1 MLVMAV
7 ANQKGGVGKTTC
19 CVNLSAELGRLGV
32 RALVVDADP
41 QGNSSSALGIDR
53 NNLDCSVYDV
63 IAGDMPASEAV
74 RETPWENVF
83 LLPATLDLA
92 GAEVELAGAMSRES
106 RLRRKMADLKG
117 YDIVLI
123 DCPPSLG
130 LLTVNALVASDG
142 IFVPVQCE
150 YFALEGLGQLLRTM
164 DLVRSYLRE
173 DLSLSGLVMTM
184 FDSRTRLS
192 REVVEEVRRQFG
204 DLVLDTVIPRN
215 VKLSEA
221 PSFGRPIGYYDPA
234 SSGAEA
240 FRELAKEVTR
250 KWLDRKP

>member
-19 CVNLSAELGRLGV
+19 CVNLSAEMGKLGV

-41 QGNSSSALGIDR
+41 QGNSSSGLGIDR
-53 NNLDCSVYDV
+53 SALECSVYDV
-63 IAGDMPASEAV
+63 LVGDLPAAEAV
-74 RETPWENVF
+74 RQTSWENVF

-106 RLRRKMADLKG
+106 RLRRKLSGLEG

-142 IFVPVQCE
+142 ILVPVQCE
-150 YFALEGLGQLLRTM
+150 YFALEGLGQLLKTM
-164 DLVRSYLRE
+164 DLVRSYLRA

-192 REVVEEVRRQFG
+192 REVVDEVRHQFG

-221 PSFGRPIGYYDPA
+221 PSHGRPIGYYDPA

-240 FRELAKEVTR
+240 FRDLAQEVTR
-250 KWLDRKP
+250 RWLTQKP

>member
-1 MLVMAV
+1 VMAV

-32 RALVVDADP
+32 RTLVVDADP

-53 NNLDCSVYDV
+53 NTLDCSVYDV
-63 IAGDMPASEAV
+63 IAGDMPASGAV
-74 RETPWENVF
+74 RETQWENVF

-106 RLRRKMADLKG
+106 RLRRKMADVKG

-204 DLVLDTVIPRN
+204 DLVLETVIPRN

-221 PSFGRPIGYYDPA
+221 PSFGRPIGYYDPT

>member
-19 CVNLSAELGRLGV
+19 CVNLSAELGRLGI
-32 RALVVDADP
+32 RTLVVDADP

-53 NNLDCSVYDV
+53 NTLDCSVYDV

-106 RLRRKMADLKG
+106 RLRRKMADVKG

-204 DLVLDTVIPRN
+204 DLVLETVIPRN

-240 FRELAKEVTR
+240 FRELAREVTR

>member
-32 RALVVDADP
+32 RTLVVDADP
-41 QGNSSSALGIDR
+41 QGNSSSALGVDR
-53 NNLDCSVYDV
+53 GSLCCSAYDV
-63 IAGDMPASEAV
+63 IAGEAAARDAV
-74 RETPWENVF
+74 TGTDWENVF
-83 LLPATLDLA
+83 VLPATLDLA

-106 RLRRKMADLKG
+106 RLRRKMADLDG
-117 YDIVLI
+117 YDIALI

-142 IFVPVQCE
+142 ILVPVQCE
-150 YFALEGLGQLLRTM
+150 YFALEGLGQLLKTM

-184 FDSRTRLS
+184 FDSRMRLS
-192 REVVEEVRRQFG
+192 KEVVEEVRRQFG
-204 DLVLDTVIPRN
+204 ELVLDTVIPRN

-221 PSFGRPIGYYDPA
+221 PSHGRPIAYYDP
-234 SSGAEA
+234 SSAGAEA
-240 FRELAKEVTR
+240 FRELAREVQR
-250 KWLDRKP
+250 KWLDPGR

>member
-32 RALVVDADP
+32 RTLVVDADP

-53 NNLDCSVYDV
+53 SVLDCSVYDV
-63 IAGDMPASEAV
+63 IAGDMPASEALK
-74 RETPWENVF
+74 ETQWENVF

-106 RLRRKMADLKG
+106 RLRRKMSDLKG

-142 IFVPVQCE
+142 ILVPVQCE

-184 FDSRTRLS
+184 FDGRTRLS

-221 PSFGRPIGYYDPA
+221 PSHGRPIGYYDPA

-240 FRELAKEVTR
+240 FRDLAQEVAR
-250 KWLDRKP
+250 KWLTQKH

>member
-7 ANQKGGVGKTTC
+7 ANQERGVGKTTC

-32 RALVVDADP
+32 RTLVVDADP

-53 NNLDCSVYDV
+53 NALDCSVYDV
-63 IAGDMPASEAV
+63 IAGDTPASEAV

>member
-32 RALVVDADP
+32 RTLVVDADP

-53 NNLDCSVYDV
+53 NTLDCSVYDV
-63 IAGDMPASEAV
+63 IAGDMPASGAV

-83 LLPATLDLA
+83 ILPATLDLA

-106 RLRRKMADLKG
+106 RLRRKISGLEG

-150 YFALEGLGQLLRTM
+150 YFALEGLGQLLKTM

-234 SSGAEA
+234 CSGAEA

-250 KWLDRKP
+250 KWLPRKP

>member
-19 CVNLSAELGRLGV
+19 CVNLSAELGRMGV
-32 RALVVDADP
+32 KSLVIDADP

-53 NNLDCSVYDV
+53 SDLERSVYDV
-63 IAGDMPASEAV
+63 IAGDLPASEAV
-74 RETPWENVF
+74 RETEWENVF
-83 LLPATLDLA
+83 VIPATLDLA

-106 RLRRKMADLKG
+106 RLRRKMAGLTG
-117 YDIVLI
+117 YDIALI

-142 IFVPVQCE
+142 ILVPVQCE
-150 YFALEGLGQLLRTM
+150 YFALEGLGQLMRTM
-164 DLVRSYLRE
+164 DLVKSFLRE
-173 DLSLSGLVMTM
+173 DLGLSGLVMTM
-184 FDSRTRLS
+184 YDGRTRLS
-192 REVVEEVRRQFG
+192 REVVEEVRKQFG

-240 FRELAKEVTR
+240 FRELATEVTR
-250 KWLDRKP
+250 KWLAPRP

>member
-19 CVNLSAELGRLGV
+19 CVNLSAEMGKLGV

-41 QGNSSSALGIDR
+41 QGNSSSGLGIDR
-53 NNLDCSVYDV
+53 STLESSVYDV
-63 IAGDMPASEAV
+63 LVGDTPAAEAV
-74 RETPWENVF
+74 RQTSWENVF

-106 RLRRKMADLKG
+106 RLRRKLSGLEG

-142 IFVPVQCE
+142 ILVPVQCE
-150 YFALEGLGQLLRTM
+150 YFALEGLGQLLKTM
-164 DLVRSYLRE
+164 DLVRSYLRA

-192 REVVEEVRRQFG
+192 REVVDEVRRQFG

-221 PSFGRPIGYYDPA
+221 PSHGRPIGYYDPA

-240 FRELAKEVTR
+240 FRDLAQEVTR
-250 KWLDRKP
+250 RWLTQKP

>member
-32 RALVVDADP
+32 RTLVVDADP

-53 NNLDCSVYDV
+53 NTLDCSVYDV
-63 IAGDMPASEAV
+63 IAGDMPASGAV

-106 RLRRKMADLKG
+106 RLRRKMSDLEG

-142 IFVPVQCE
+142 ILVPVQCE

-184 FDSRTRLS
+184 FDGRTRLS

-221 PSFGRPIGYYDPA
+221 PSHGRPIGYYDPS

-240 FRELAKEVTR
+240 FRDLAQEVARRWLTR
-250 KWLDRKP
+250 KP

>member
-19 CVNLSAELGRLGV
+19 CVNLSAELGRMGI
-32 RALVVDADP
+32 RTLVVDADP
-41 QGNSSSALGIDR
+41 QGNSSSGLGIDR
-53 NNLDCSVYDV
+53 AVLERSVYDV
-63 IAGDMPASEAV
+63 IAGNLSATEAV
-74 RETPWENVF
+74 VSTPWENVS

-106 RLRRKMADLKG
+106 RLRRKMADLTG
-117 YDIVLI
+117 FDIVLI

-142 IFVPVQCE
+142 ILVPVQCE

-184 FDSRTRLS
+184 FDGRTRLS

-204 DLVLDTVIPRN
+204 DLVLETVIPRN

-221 PSFGRPIGYYDPA
+221 PSHGRPIGYYDPQSA
-234 SSGAEA
+234 GAEA
-240 FRELAKEVTR
+240 FRELAREVSQ
-250 KWLDRKP
+250 KWLGRKL

>member
-32 RALVVDADP
+32 RTLVVDADP
-41 QGNSSSALGIDR
+41 QGNSSSALGIDP
-53 NNLDCSVYDV
+53 NTLDCSVYDV
-63 IAGDMPASEAV
+63 IAGDMPASGAV
-74 RETPWENVF
+74 RETQWENVF

-106 RLRRKMADLKG
+106 RLRRKMADVKG

-204 DLVLDTVIPRN
+204 DLVLETVIPRN

>member
-32 RALVVDADP
+32 RTLVVDADP

-53 NNLDCSVYDV
+53 NTLDCSVYDV
-63 IAGDMPASEAV
+63 IAGDMPASGAV
-74 RETPWENVF
+74 RETQWENVF

-106 RLRRKMADLKG
+106 RLRRKMADVKG

-204 DLVLDTVIPRN
+204 DLVLETVIPRN

-221 PSFGRPIGYYDPA
+221 PSFGRPIGYYDPT

>member
-32 RALVVDADP
+32 RTLVVDADP

-53 NNLDCSVYDV
+53 SVLDCSVYDV
-63 IAGDMPASEAV
+63 IAGDMPASEALK
-74 RETPWENVF
+74 ETQWENVF

-106 RLRRKMADLKG
+106 RLRRKMSDLEG

-142 IFVPVQCE
+142 ILVPVQCE

-184 FDSRTRLS
+184 FDGRTRLS

-221 PSFGRPIGYYDPA
+221 PSHGRPIGYYDPS

-240 FRELAKEVTR
+240 FRDLAQEVAR
-250 KWLDRKP
+250 KWLTQKP

>member
-32 RALVVDADP
+32 RTLVVDADP

-53 NNLDCSVYDV
+53 SVLDCSVYDV
-63 IAGDMPASEAV
+63 IAGDMPASEALK
-74 RETPWENVF
+74 ETQWENVF

-106 RLRRKMADLKG
+106 RLRRKMSDLKG

-142 IFVPVQCE
+142 ILVPVQCE

-184 FDSRTRLS
+184 FDGRTRLS

-221 PSFGRPIGYYDPA
+221 PSHGRPIGYYDPS

-240 FRELAKEVTR
+240 FRDLAQEVAR
-250 KWLDRKP
+250 KWLTQKP

>member
-32 RALVVDADP
+32 RTLVVDADP

-53 NNLDCSVYDV
+53 NTLDCSIYDV

-83 LLPATLDLA
+83 ILPATLDLA

-106 RLRRKMADLKG
+106 RLRRKMADLEG

-150 YFALEGLGQLLRTM
+150 YFALEGLGQLLKTM

-240 FRELAKEVTR
+240 FRELAQEVTR
-250 KWLDRKP
+250 KWLPRKP

>member
-32 RALVVDADP
+32 RTLVVDADP

-53 NNLDCSVYDV
+53 SALDCSVYDV
-63 IAGDMPASEAV
+63 IAGDMPASEALK
-74 RETPWENVF
+74 ETQWENVF

-106 RLRRKMADLKG
+106 RLRRKMSDLEG

-142 IFVPVQCE
+142 ILVPVQCE

-184 FDSRTRLS
+184 FDGRTRLS
-192 REVVEEVRRQFG
+192 REVVEEVRRQFR
-204 DLVLDTVIPRN
+204 DLVLETVIPRN

-221 PSFGRPIGYYDPA
+221 PSFGRPIGYYDPS

-240 FRELAKEVTR
+240 FRDLAQEVAR
-250 KWLDRKP
+250 KWLTRKP